1 MTRVVSGTT
10 SLLTGPSPT
19 VTLTRVQSGVGA
31 LIVRA
36 ACAESVGDVRIGCA
50 YQLRDGTTSLV
61 QRTSGLATAPHAGAR
76 PVIRASRE
84 RFETLTVD
92 LAQVRELRRMA
103 VYLYAESHQ
112 PLMWSGTLIIETFGR
127 SRIQIPLDRPRSS
140 GVLVALT
147 VYAVDGELV
156 LRNENLLVA
165 GSIRAAALAVGY
177 DRITWVDDTMPL
189 T

>member
-1 MTRVVSGTT
+1 MVSGTT

-31 LIVRA
+31 LIVQA
-36 ACAESVGDVRIGCA
+36 ACAETVGDVRIGCA

-61 QRTSGLATAPHAGAR
+61 QRTSGLPTAPHAGGR
-76 PVIRASRE
+76 PVIRAGRE

-103 VYLYAESHQ
+103 VYLYSESHQ
-112 PLMWSGTLIIETFGR
+112 PLSWGGTVTTETFGR
-127 SRIQIPLDRPRSS
+127 SRIQIPLDRPRSG

-147 VYAVDGELV
+147 VYNLNGELV
-156 LRNENLLVA
+156 LRNENLLVP
-165 GSIRAAALAVGY
+165 GPIRAAALAFGY
-177 DRITWVDDTMPL
+177 DRITWVDDNTPL
-189 T
+189 I